1 MPSET
6 REFHHDL
13 YRQSALTETQ
23 LAYGELLGI
32 SFETGDHLTRAT
44 FEHDGE
50 DLAFYVDAFSN
61 HVLFL
66 TIQKFREEG
75 QTA

>member
-1 MPSET
+1 MPSAI

-13 YRQSALTETQ
+13 YRPAALEETRV
-23 LAYGELLGI
+23 AYGDLLGVRL
-32 SFETGDHLTRAT
+32 EPREHTTQAT

-61 HVLFL
+61 HALFL
-66 TIQKFREEG
+66 SIQHFREG
-75 QTA
+75 QNA

>member
-1 MPSET
+1 MPSAT

-13 YRQSALTETQ
+13 YRLTALEETQ
-23 LAYGELLGI
+23 LAYGELLGVE
-32 SFETGDHLTRAT
+32 FEPGEHLTRVT

-50 DLAFYVDAFSN
+50 DLEFYIDAFSN
-61 HVLFL
+61 HALFL
-66 TIQKFREEG
+66 SIQKFREG